1 MVKILRILK
10 VEICQVEEDIPPSD
24 LPPGLTLVGSSVAKI
39 SSEATQTVL
48 LARLGILSRKGKR
61 REAEYEENGSI
72 ALCYI
77 SQTKMRTLASDNGSW

>member
-1 MVKILRILK
+1 MVKILKILK

-48 LARLGILSRKGKR
+48 LARLGILSQKGKR
-61 REAEYEENGSI
+61 ISRRACIIAHYE
-72 ALCYI
+72 LD
-77 SQTKMRTLASDNGSW
+77 KK